1 MEEQDLLGCP
11 VASTGPRDMRELVI
25 PFERKYTFPLI
36 SLLNISVVAEV
47 AGPYFP
53 PHALRQSNHDDE
65 GLTLVPTGS
74 QTVVI

>member
-11 VASTGPRDMRELVI
+11 VASTGPREMRQFVI

-47 AGPYFP
+47 AGTYFP
-53 PHALRQSNHDDE
+53 LHALRQSNHEDE
-65 GLTLVPTGS
+65 GLTLAPTAS
-74 QTVVI
+74 QAVMI